1 MPASTSSL
9 RSNLAG
15 ETKRQ
20 ARVLLV
26 PCTSLRH
33 SFLWNGFQRS
43 LLLSKITSRAARRLN
58 RPKASAKLHNP
69 LHITKLFDEKI
80 WHKKRENHRNHTQIP
95 YNQQIIKNNFFSHP
109 AARLCGMNLLFIRN
123 EARGNDKTAT
133 GGRRFLQKENN
144 ALPPATKVDEQKSG
158 KTLL

>member
-26 PCTSLRH
+26 PSA
-33 SFLWNGFQRS
+33 SQFFMEW
-43 LLLSKITSRAARRLN
+43 LSKITSRAARRLN

-80 WHKKRENHRNHTQIP
+80 WHKKREHHRNHTQTP
-95 YNQQIIKNNFFSHP
+95 YNQQIIKNNFFRILRHGY
-109 AARLCGMNLLFIRN
+109 A
-123 EARGNDKTAT
+123 E
-133 GGRRFLQKENN
+133 
-144 ALPPATKVDEQKSG
+144 
-158 KTLL
+158 